1 MATPKN
7 DWTDAQILAYAS
19 TANAGEIQ
27 EGKLAERKA
36 MNPAVK
42 KFAALMVA
50 DHSKLQADG
59 KALATKLAL
68 TPDTT
73 KSEVHDLWK
82 SGNDDFKDLT
92 DKKAGK
98 DWDEDYINKQIDD
111 HQN

>member
-1 MATPKN
+1 
-7 DWTDAQILAYAS
+7 
-19 TANAGEIQ
+19 
-27 EGKLAERKA
+27 
-36 MNPAVK
+36 
-42 KFAALMVA
+42 
-50 DHSKLQADG
+50 
-59 KALATKLAL
+59 L

-111 HQN
+111 HQNVLDKLQDAATSAKAPELKDAINKSVGKVQEHLTQAKTIKDTNLKS